1 MKKALFS
8 LFIAFIFV
16 GCSKSDDGIEDDI
29 IPPKIIPIESIDLG
43 IDTVKLKIGESYT
56 FKYSVS
62 PSNTT
67 DSTYKVTLKSLD
79 NNVAVLKDDLFT
91 IQTLGIGSAYIV
103 AYLSINEKIT
113 DTCVVNVLPIME
125 DKIEISETES
135 YMIVGDEITLT
146 AQVYPQTATFKEIK
160 WSSSNEQ
167 IASVDNGVVRA
178 LSAGE
183 VSIFAESKNGL
194 KAECKIVVDN
204 IHVEQVFINNIK
216 SIYMVGDVIQLSYGL
231 YPENAFNKNVKITS
245 YNESVVT
252 IDNDLNLHAVSEGQA
267 TVIIKSEDGYA
278 LTMYEV
284 TVGNILSFV
293 TIKETYGGYWV
304 NLGKLTGEVH
314 CQFVNNSNY
323 PLKITSVKSIDGYG
337 NILMFIP
344 EEVLATQNIVG
355 AMQNS
360 FSWGGEFDRAYEP
373 KFVWGFEFDGKTYEL
388 TYDIISERVTNYTIY
403 EK

>member
-8 LFIAFIFV
+8 LFIALIFS
-16 GCSKSDDGIEDDI
+16 GCSKSGDDEIDDI

-43 IDTVKLKIGESYT
+43 IDTVDLKIGESYK
-56 FKYSVS
+56 FEYSIS

-79 NNVAVLKDDLFT
+79 NKIAILKDDLFT
-91 IQTLGIGSAYIV
+91 IQSLGIGSTYVV
-103 AYLSINEKIT
+103 AYLSTNEKIT
-113 DTCVVNVLPIME
+113 DTCIINVLPIKE
-125 DKIEISETES
+125 ERIEISETES
-135 YMIVGDEITLT
+135 YMIVGDEMTLT
-146 AQVYPQTATFKEIK
+146 AQIYPSSATFKEIK

-167 IASVDNGVVRA
+167 IATVDNGIVRA
-178 LSAGE
+178 LAAGE

-204 IHVEQVFINNIK
+204 IHVEQVFINNIN
-216 SIYMVGDVIQLSYGL
+216 SIYMVGDVVQLSYGL
-231 YPENAFNKNVKITS
+231 YPDNAFNKNVRITS
-245 YNESVVT
+245 YNQPVVT
-252 IDNDLNLHAVSEGQA
+252 IDDDLNLHAVSEGVA
-267 TVIIKSEDGYA
+267 TIIIESEDGYA
-278 LTMYEV
+278 LTSYEV

-293 TIKETYGGYWV
+293 TVEKTYCGIWV

-323 PLKITSVKSIDGYG
+323 PLKITSVKSIDSYG
-337 NILMFIP
+337 NILMFMP
-344 EEVLATQNIVG
+344 DEVLATQNTVG

-373 KFVWGFEFDGKTYEL
+373 KFVWGFEFDGKIYEL